1 MNLGI
6 DIGGTNLKYG
16 VLNSRNEFVSQNTQP
31 TNAAKGKNYLITLI
45 LKIIKNHLD
54 KYATIN
60 SIGIGLPGIVN
71 PGGYVYIAPNLPGWN
86 DIPLG
91 DIIREEIGEEIPLTF
106 DNDSNTAAYAEMK
119 IGAGVGLSHFIYV
132 TLGTGVG
139 GTIIA
144 NNQIFRGE
152 FGGAGE
158 IGHLII
164 NAFERLNKGKP
175 FRTGILEEYVGK
187 NQITEYAVKYLK
199 TQPNSLLNYYER
211 PDPYFITDAIKKHD
225 TAASDIFK
233 NIGYILGIGL
243 SSVVNLLDIKTIIVG
258 GGLSQ
263 SHPVFFEAALQTI
276 RDRALP
282 SIADRVEIVPAK
294 YSKDAGVIG
303 AALMSKELF
312 LKTTNQ

>member
-1 MNLGI
+1 MHLGI

-16 VLNSRNEFVSQNTQP
+16 VINHRNEFISQNTQP

-54 KYATIN
+54 KYATIE

-71 PGGYVYIAPNLPGWN
+71 PSGFVYIAPNLPSWN

-91 DIIREEIGEEIPLTF
+91 DIIREEIGESIPLAF
-106 DNDSNTAAYAEMK
+106 DNDANTAAYAELK
-119 IGAGVGLSHFIYV
+119 IGAGVGLSHFLYV

-139 GTIIA
+139 GSIII
-144 NNQIFRGE
+144 NNEIYRGE

-164 NAFERLNKGKP
+164 NAFEKLNKNKP
-175 FRTGILEEYVGK
+175 FRTGILEEYIGK
-187 NQITEYAVKYLK
+187 NQITEYAEKYLK
-199 TQPNSLLNYYER
+199 NHPQSLLNYYER
-211 PDPYFITDAIKKHD
+211 PDPYFITEAIKKHD
-225 TAASDIFK
+225 NTAMDIFK
-233 NIGYILGIGL
+233 NIGYIFGIGL
-243 SSVVNLLDIKTIIVG
+243 SSIINVLDISLIIIG

-263 SHPVFFEAALQTI
+263 SHPIFFESALKTI

-282 SIADRVEIVPAK
+282 SIADRVDIKVAK
-294 YSKDAGVIG
+294 YTKDAGVIG
-303 AALMSKELF
+303 AALLSRELVR
-312 LKTTNQ
+312 